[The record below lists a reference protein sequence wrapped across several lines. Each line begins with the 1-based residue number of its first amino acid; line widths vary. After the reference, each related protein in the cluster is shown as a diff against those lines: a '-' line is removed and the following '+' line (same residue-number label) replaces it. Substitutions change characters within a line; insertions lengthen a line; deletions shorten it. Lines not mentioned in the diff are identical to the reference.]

1 VSEADTPREPVEGPG
16 ARAHRRG
23 HAAPG
28 PRVSWPIVALVA
40 TIVLGLMAT
49 LVVVI
54 SRHASDGGGSSAATS
69 STTPSATPT
78 TSSPSPSPSESATPS
93 PSPTPTAYPLGTFT
107 VATTDHTFVDPTRGT
122 MARGSRAATSNRTLP
137 TSVRYPGNPDGR
149 GPFPVVVFA
158 EGFNISVRD
167 YAPLLDDL
175 ASRGYVVVAPEF
187 PMATTIYDGNP
198 SQADLDNEPGDVRFV
213 LTSVMDTAAAGG
225 PLQGLIDPDRVA
237 IMGHSDGA
245 YVAAVIGYDPTFR
258 DRRFTAAVILSG
270 QAGDIHSSPGL
281 DGSPPL
287 LVAHGTAD
295 EINPYWIGPAIQAAV
310 SPPHYLLTIAGAR
323 HLAPFTDAPIRPAVS
338 EVIAAFLDLHLRG
351 IAGAAETLTAAGN
364 APGLTLTP

>member
-1 VSEADTPREPVEGPG
+1 MALIGLVAS
-16 ARAHRRG
+16 
-23 HAAPG
+23 
-28 PRVSWPIVALVA
+28 IVAVLV
-40 TIVLGLMAT
+40 VT
-49 LVVVI
+49 LVVAI
-54 SRHASDGGGSSAATS
+54 TRQAPGDDKTGAAATS
-69 STTPSATPT
+69 AAASVTPT
-78 TSSPSPSPSESATPS
+78 TASASPSPSESATPS
-93 PSPTPTAYPLGTFT
+93 PSPTPPAYPLGTFT

>member
-1 VSEADTPREPVEGPG
+1 MNTPSR
-16 ARAHRRG
+16 HR
-23 HAAPG
+23 HAASA
-28 PRVSWPIVALVA
+28 PRARWSLIGLVVAIVAVLV
-40 TIVLGLMAT
+40 VT
-49 LVVVI
+49 LVVAITRQTRGDDETGV
-54 SRHASDGGGSSAATS
+54 GTTSAAAS
-69 STTPSATPT
+69 VTPT
-78 TSSPSPSPSESATPS
+78 TASASPSPSESATPS
-93 PSPTPTAYPLGTFT
+93 PSPTPPAYPLGTFT

-338 EVIAAFLDLHLRG
+338 EVIASFLDLHLRG

>member
-1 VSEADTPREPVEGPG
+1 MSSPPR
-16 ARAHRRG
+16 HR
-23 HAAPG
+23 HAASAPKN
-28 PRVSWPIVALVA
+28 RWPLIGLVASIVAVLV
-40 TIVLGLMAT
+40 VT
-49 LVVVI
+49 LVVAI
-54 SRHASDGGGSSAATS
+54 TRQAPGDDKTGAAATS
-69 STTPSATPT
+69 AAASVTPT
-78 TSSPSPSPSESATPS
+78 TASASLSPSESATPS
-93 PSPTPTAYPLGTFT
+93 PSPTPPAYPLGTFT